1 MSNSITQ
8 PSVTFCIN
16 ELDVGGAEKALVRI
30 ALGLHERHWQVRVI
44 SLRDKGPLADDL
56 EAQGIAVKAL
66 GGGGFADFSRL
77 PALKAALRHEFAAD
91 VIVSFLH
98 QANIHT
104 RLAAR
109 NIGVPVVSGIR
120 VADRRRWV
128 TWTDRLTSRWVQTY
142 VAVSQSVADVHAR
155 LCGLDAQRIVA
166 IPNGVDLP
174 AEDVLS
180 FERPSG
186 KLLCVGRLTPQKAP
200 LDAIEAFRRLPQRL
214 RQDASLILVGEGE
227 LRQQLQHT
235 IDHAGLRD
243 QIQLAG
249 QVTDVAERMQ
259 RATALVL
266 ASHWEGMPNVV
277 LEAMANGLP
286 VVATAV
292 DGTAELIEARTSGWL
307 VNAGQPGALADAITE
322 CLEQPDLRQKYAEN
336 AYQAAQT
343 RFSWTSVVS
352 RYERLLRSILT
363 RTDAPF
369 RDEM

>member
-16 ELDVGGAEKALVRI
+16 ELDVGGAEKALVQI
-30 ALGLHERHWQVRVI
+30 AVGLHERHWTVRVI
-44 SLRDKGPLADDL
+44 SLRDRGPLADVL
-56 EAQGIAVKAL
+56 EAHGITVTAL

-77 PALKAALRHEFAAD
+77 SALKAALRDEFRAD

-109 NIGVPVVSGIR
+109 KMGVPIVSGIR

-128 TWTDRLTSRWVQTY
+128 IWTDRLTSRLATMY

-155 LCGLDAQRIVA
+155 LCRLASQRIVA

-174 AEDVLS
+174 QDDVLAA
-180 FERPSG
+180 ERSDRE
-186 KLLCVGRLTPQKAP
+186 LLCVGRLTPQKAP
-200 LDAIEAFRRLPQRL
+200 LSVIEAFRRLPPRWQKRVRL
-214 RQDASLILVGEGE
+214 TFVGDGE
-227 LRQQLQHT
+227 LRQQAQQA
-235 IDHAGLRD
+235 IDQAGLCD

-249 QVTDVAERMQ
+249 QVTDVTERMQ

-266 ASHWEGMPNVV
+266 ASRWEGMPNVV

-286 VVATAV
+286 VIATAV
-292 DGTAELIEARTSGWL
+292 DGTSELIEAGVSGWL
-307 VNAGQPGALADAITE
+307 INPEQPGQLAGAITE
-322 CLEQPDLRQKYAEN
+322 CLERPDLRQKYAEN
-336 AYQAAQT
+336 AFQTAQT
-343 RFSWTSVVS
+343 QFCWASVVS
-352 RYERLLRSILT
+352 RYEQLLRSLVMPP
-363 RTDAPF
+363 DAPGQ
-369 RDEM
+369 